1 MLQVPSGGAVAAS
14 SGGAAPAAGGAAA
27 AEKEEEKKE
36 EEKVS
41 SLPVHLL
48 TPDFN
53 HLGKRFAGGV
63 RRRYGLRS
71 LRLRHVSLAKFVHY
85 RITSPCG
92 FAAMMT
98 YLHDLNVHARHAP
111 ISRTK
116 LNSACADLPQLA
128 LVCIFAD

>member
-41 SLPVHLL
+41 SLPFHLL

-53 HLGKRFAGGV
+53 HPGKRFAGGV

-71 LRLRHVSLAKFVHY
+71 LRLKCSSLVS
-85 RITSPCG
+85 C
-92 FAAMMT
+92 
-98 YLHDLNVHARHAP
+98 
-111 ISRTK
+111 
-116 LNSACADLPQLA
+116 
-128 LVCIFAD
+128 